1 MTRKKKLKLFL
12 MALGYKDS
20 SSERHDVWRS
30 YVIKHEK
37 YLAIHI
43 SLYQIIS
50 YDGSIQS
57 IKGGFSHRK
66 K

>member
-1 MTRKKKLKLFL
+1 

-20 SSERHDVWRS
+20 SPERHNVWQS

-43 SLYQIIS
+43 ALYQIIS

-57 IKGGFSHRK
+57 IEGGFSPK
-66 K
+66 KK